1 MEGFFELTMDDECMS
16 PLVRV
21 YVIQIRGAQPPL
33 RFVAPQLPP
42 IGE

>member
-1 MEGFFELTMDDECMS
+1 MEVFFFELTMDDESVS

-33 RFVAPQLPP
+33 RL
-42 IGE
+42 